1 MTDTA
6 IPIGTTR
13 MYLRGVDRGGT
24 TGIDEYVVQA
34 DALSGLSAL
43 GAQSVYNNTTTPL
56 TGGAT
61 YTGTWERTS
70 HQDAFIVCKTDQSG
84 MMYFELS
91 PDGVN
96 VDASIAVTVSAGVN
110 EAHTILKGPRYFR
123 VRFVNDSV
131 AQSYIRLYSYFG
143 TYRQLNSALNSS
155 IQSDADA
162 ITARVIGE
170 ESLTAEG
177 RYLDRSIVNKFG
189 RNADI
194 DTGSVPE
201 DIWNGGGVYAGF
213 PTGSPEEFQ
222 VFSSNAGDTGQLTFT
237 YLASNTSTEYQTAT
251 VTLQGTTPVNTG
263 VTGYRMH
270 AAQYSSGSAT
280 AFNLGEITVRHRTT
294 TANIFCKMPVG
305 RSQTNTGV
313 YTVPAG
319 YTAYIR
325 RIFCR
330 VIGAVNGTVDGSMW
344 IRTLN
349 GSPRLRK
356 PFSAA
361 IGAPFEERPYGGLT
375 ASAGSDI
382 TVRISAT
389 TATLDV
395 IAGFD
400 IVLVKN

>member
-1 MTDTA
+1 MKGERLPTS
-6 IPIGTTR
+6 
-13 MYLRGVDRGGT
+13 
-24 TGIDEYVVQA
+24 QA
-34 DALSGLSAL
+34 LAGDLADIIESRSAL
-43 GAQSVYNNTTTPL
+43 GGLA
-56 TGGAT
+56 
-61 YTGTWERTS
+61 
-70 HQDAFIVCKTDQSG
+70 
-84 MMYFELS
+84 
-91 PDGVN
+91 
-96 VDASIAVTVSAGVN
+96 VSAG
-110 EAHTILKGPRYFR
+110 R
-123 VRFVNDSV
+123 
-131 AQSYIRLYSYFG
+131 
-143 TYRQLNSALNSS
+143 
-155 IQSDADA
+155 
-162 ITARVIGE
+162 
-170 ESLTAEG
+170 
-177 RYLDRSIVNKFG
+177 RSGHIVVDKFG
-189 RNADI
+189 NNPDVDAA
-194 DTGSVPE
+194 E

-270 AAQYSSGSAT
+270 TAQYASGSAT
-280 AFNLGEITVRHRTT
+280 TFNLGEITIRHRTT
-294 TANIFCKMPVG
+294 TANIFCKMPIG
-305 RSQTNTGV
+305 RSQTNVGV

-330 VIGAVNGTVDGSMW
+330 VIGAINGTVDGSMW